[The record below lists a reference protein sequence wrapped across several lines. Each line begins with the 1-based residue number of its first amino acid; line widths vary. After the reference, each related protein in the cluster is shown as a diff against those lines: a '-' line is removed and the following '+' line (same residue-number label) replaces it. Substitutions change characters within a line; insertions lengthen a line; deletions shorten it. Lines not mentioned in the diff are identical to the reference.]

1 MKLTTGTLEKDFYY
15 ISAGDVG
22 LICRGISEM
31 KRKAEEGGWEE
42 RVERCDRL
50 LNSLDPDDEI
60 AVHFPLSELDG
71 PFEYEQ

>member
-22 LICRGISEM
+22 LICRGINEM
-31 KRKAEEGGWEE
+31 KKKAEEGGWEE

-50 LNSLDPDDEI
+50 DRK
-60 AVHFPLSELDG
+60 AHV
-71 PFEYEQ
+71 